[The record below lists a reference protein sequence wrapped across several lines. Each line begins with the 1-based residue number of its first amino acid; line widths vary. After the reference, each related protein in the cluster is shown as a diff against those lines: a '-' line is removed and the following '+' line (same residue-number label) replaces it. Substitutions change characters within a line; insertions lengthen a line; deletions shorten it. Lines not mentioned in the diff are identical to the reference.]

1 MINRHRLTIA
11 VTLLVADI
19 VAISG
24 AFLVA
29 YWLRF
34 EFQVLPVSDLPGDIP
49 TLASYLRVLVAALI
63 ILPLSL
69 SSAALYRTRRADS
82 RTETYFRTIGAVMFG
97 MILVAAFV
105 SLFFRP
111 TQWIPVVV
119 GTDTALMRV
128 QEWNVSRLF
137 LLIFSSL
144 VMVLT
149 VGARM
154 SLQAWV
160 DHLRRSGRNLRRI
173 LIAGSGDL
181 AHNVIDRVR
190 LHEEFGFEVIGMV
203 TDDPEAKGYR
213 GVSIVGGLSDVFGLV
228 RGEAV
233 HQLYVALP
241 MSAHERILDV
251 WRSVAN
257 EIVEVKV
264 VPDLLQ
270 YLTLGA
276 CLEDL
281 DGVPIVN
288 LSRIHMEGFA
298 AVLKRS
304 ADIVVS
310 AACLGL
316 FAPLFPFIALAVK
329 VTSRGPILYRQQRMG
344 LDGRGFEILKFRSMR
359 LDAEK
364 NTGPV
369 WADER
374 DTRCTSIGALL
385 RKLSLD
391 ELPQFW
397 NILRGDM
404 SLVGPRPERP
414 YFVDEFRQRIP
425 HYMLRHRVRAGLTGW
440 AQVHGWRGKTSLEK
454 RIEYDLYYVENWSLW
469 LDLKILWMTV
479 ANGMAHEHAY

>member
-1 MINRHRLTIA
+1 MINQHRFKIA
-11 VTLLVADI
+11 IALLVADT
-19 VAISG
+19 VSISA
-24 AFLVA
+24 AFLFA

-34 EFQVLPVSDLPGDIP
+34 DYQIVPASDLPGDIP
-49 TLASYLRVLVAALI
+49 TLASYFRVLVAALI
-63 ILPLSL
+63 ILPLAL
-69 SSAALYRTRRADS
+69 SSAALYRIRRADS
-82 RTETYFRTIGAVMFG
+82 RTETYFRTVGAVMFG

-111 TQWIPVVV
+111 TQWVPVVV
-119 GTDTALMRV
+119 GADTALMRV

-137 LLIFSSL
+137 LLLFSSL
-144 VMVLT
+144 VMALT

-160 DHLRRSGRNLRRI
+160 DHMRRSGHNLRRI
-173 LIAGSGDL
+173 LIAGSGEL
-181 AHNVIDRVR
+181 AHSVIDRVR
-190 LHEEFGFEVIGMV
+190 LHEEFGFQVIGMV
-203 TDDPEAKGYR
+203 TDDADAEGYR
-213 GVSIVGGLSDVFGLV
+213 GVPIVGALGDALNLV
-228 RGEAV
+228 RDQKA

-241 MSAHERILDV
+241 TSSHERILDV

-276 CLEDL
+276 GLEDL

-288 LSRIHMEGFA
+288 MSRIHMEGFA
-298 AVLKRS
+298 AVLKR
-304 ADIVVS
+304 AVDMLVA
-310 AACLGL
+310 AACLIL
-316 FAPLFPFIALAVK
+316 FAPLFPLIALAIK
-329 VTSRGPILYRQQRMG
+329 ITSAGPILYRQQRMG
-344 LDGRGFEILKFRSMR
+344 LDGRAFNILKFRSMVI
-359 LDAEK
+359 DAEK
-364 NTGPV
+364 ETGPV
-369 WADER
+369 WANER
-374 DTRCTSIGALL
+374 DARCTPIGAFL

-391 ELPQFW
+391 EIPQFW

-414 YFVDEFRQRIP
+414 YFVDEFRHRIP

-440 AQVHGWRGKTSLEK
+440 AQVHGWRGSTSLEK
-454 RIEYDLYYVENWSLW
+454 RIEYDLYYIENWSLS

>member
-1 MINRHRLTIA
+1 MINRHRATVAIA
-11 VTLLVADI
+11 LFVADI
-19 VAISG
+19 TAISG
-24 AFLVA
+24 SFLFA

-34 EFQVLPVSDLPGDIP
+34 DFQVVPASDLPGDIP
-49 TLASYLRVLVAALI
+49 TLTSYLRVLVAALI

-69 SSAALYRTRRADS
+69 WSAALYRIRRADS
-82 RTETYFRTIGAVMFG
+82 RAETYFRTAGAVMFG
-97 MILVAAFV
+97 IILVAAFV

-111 TQWIPVVV
+111 TQWVPVVV

-144 VMVLT
+144 VIVLT

-160 DHLRRSGRNLRRI
+160 DHIRRSGHNLRRI
-173 LIAGSGDL
+173 LIAGSGEL
-181 AHNVIDRVR
+181 AHSVIDRVR

-203 TDDPEAKGYR
+203 TDDVEAESYR
-213 GVSIVGGLSDVFGLV
+213 SVPIVGDLGDVPTLIRDQG
-228 RGEAV
+228 V
-233 HQLYVALP
+233 HQLYIALP
-241 MSAHERILDV
+241 MSSHERILDV
-251 WRSVAN
+251 WRSTAN
-257 EIVEVKV
+257 EIAEVKV

-276 CLEDL
+276 GVEDL

-288 LSRIHMEGFA
+288 LSRIHMEGFS
-298 AVLKRS
+298 AVLKRA
-304 ADIVVS
+304 ADMLVS
-310 AACLGL
+310 AACLTL
-316 FAPLFPFIALAVK
+316 FAPLFPLIAIAVK
-329 VTSRGPILYRQQRMG
+329 LTSPGPILYRQQRMG
-344 LDGRGFEILKFRSMR
+344 LDGHDFEILKFRSMSV
-359 LDAEK
+359 DAEK

-369 WADER
+369 WANEQDA
-374 DTRCTSIGALL
+374 RCTPIGAFL

-414 YFVDEFRQRIP
+414 YFVDEFRHRIP

-440 AQVHGWRGKTSLEK
+440 AQVHGWRGRTSLEK
-454 RIEYDLYYVENWSLW
+454 RIEYDLYYIENWSLS

>member
-1 MINRHRLTIA
+1 MIHRHRLKIA
-11 VTLLVADI
+11 ILLLVADTVSI
-19 VAISG
+19 GG
-24 AFLVA
+24 AFLLA

-34 EFQVLPVSDLPGDIP
+34 DFQIVPASDLPGDIP

-69 SSAALYRTRRADS
+69 SSAALYRIRRADS
-82 RTETYFRTIGAVMFG
+82 RTETYFRTAGAVMFG

-105 SLFFRP
+105 SLFYRP
-111 TQWIPVVV
+111 TQWVPVVV

-137 LLIFSSL
+137 LLIFSGA
-144 VMVLT
+144 VMALT
-149 VGARM
+149 VGARVT
-154 SLQAWV
+154 LQAWV
-160 DHLRRSGRNLRRI
+160 DHMRRSGHNLRRI
-173 LIAGSGDL
+173 LIAGSGEL
-181 AHNVIDRVR
+181 AHSVIDRVR
-190 LHEEFGFEVIGMV
+190 LHEEFGFQVIGMV
-203 TDDPEAKGYR
+203 TDDPEAEDYR
-213 GVSIVGGLSDVFGLV
+213 SVPVVGDLGDTLNVV
-228 RGEAV
+228 QNQIV

-241 MSAHERILDV
+241 TSSHERILDV

-257 EIVEVKV
+257 EIVEVKI

-276 CLEDL
+276 GLEDL
-281 DGVPIVN
+281 DGVPIIN

-298 AVLKRS
+298 AVLKRT
-304 ADIVVS
+304 ADIFVA
-310 AACLGL
+310 AACLAL
-316 FAPLFPFIALAVK
+316 FAPLFPLIALAVK
-329 VTSRGPILYRQQRMG
+329 FTSPGPILFRQQRMG
-344 LDGRGFEILKFRSMR
+344 LDGRAFEILKFRSMVV
-359 LDAEK
+359 DAEK
-364 NTGPV
+364 ETGPV
-369 WADER
+369 WAHQQDV
-374 DTRCTSIGALL
+374 RCTPIGALL

-414 YFVDEFRQRIP
+414 YFVDEFRHRIP

-440 AQVHGWRGKTSLEK
+440 AQVHGWRGSTSLEK
-454 RIEYDLYYVENWSLW
+454 RIEYDLYYIENWSLS